1 MKEEIYYSVEWKANP
16 ARQHLFGWGK
26 IFVYLSSDDVDLHRN
41 ISSVI
46 IYNIKQSFPDWE
58 LQVLLDEPKY
68 LQLQLRNRGTGMA
81 GPAMREHTKDVAR
94 EVKSLVKT
102 VIKRMGFKPV
112 LGE

>member
-1 MKEEIYYSVEWKANP
+1 MEEIYYSVEWKANP

-46 IYNIKQSFPDWE
+46 IYNMKQSFPDWD
-58 LQVLLDEPKY
+58 LQVMLDEPKY
-68 LQLQLRNRGTGMA
+68 LQLQLRDRGGMA
-81 GPAMREHTKDVAR
+81 GAAMREHTKNVAR
-94 EVKSLVKT
+94 EMKNLVKT
-102 VIKRMGFKPV
+102 LIKRTGFKPV